1 MIVTSRAASMTP
13 RLAMLAANAAPRPR
27 RSRRAV
33 SNMSTYV
40 PDDSP
45 PTEKPCTRRR
55 STSAM
60 GAAAPIEACVGSSPI
75 TTIAMLIITT
85 E

>member
-1 MIVTSRAASMTP
+1 
-13 RLAMLAANAAPRPR
+13 
-27 RSRRAV
+27 
-33 SNMSTYV
+33 MSTYV

-75 TTIAMLIITT
+75 STTAMLIITT